1 MERPLCPN
9 CNYPLNSFTCENC
22 GETFIIEEYENLE
35 PKKDKKKKK
44 VVN

>member
-1 MERPLCPN
+1 MEQPICPY

-22 GETFIIEEYENLE
+22 GKTIVLEEWENLE
-35 PKKDKKKKK
+35 PKKKKKKK